1 MLKDDIRND
10 FTNAR
15 KTGDHKTKDAL
26 EAIIADILKREKS
39 EAGHIVTDAEVI
51 DGIGKEIK
59 VQREVI
65 EFSKGKA
72 DDKAAEAEWKIEIL
86 SKYLPKQL
94 SEEEVTEI
102 IRKADVYEDA
112 SPRTKGMI
120 IKAVMPQ
127 IAGKF
132 DKAKVNGLVE
142 KHLASKQ

>member
-1 MLKDDIRND
+1 MLKDTIRND

-39 EAGHIVTDAEVI
+39 EAGHVVSDAEVI
-51 DGIGKEIK
+51 DGITKEIK
-59 VQREVI
+59 VQREVM
-65 EFSKGKA
+65 EFCKGKA
-72 DDKAAEAEWKIEIL
+72 DDKAAEAEGKIAIL
-86 SKYLPKQL
+86 SAYLPKQL
-94 SEEEVTEI
+94 SEEEVMAI
-102 IRKADVYEDA
+102 IEKEDVYPDA

-132 DKAKVNGLVE
+132 DKAKVNALVE
-142 KHLASKQ
+142 KHLATK